1 MNMSMKD
8 EILKDLQK
16 KKADLEEKLKPL
28 REMEEDYSTVCALI
42 REMTEY
48 RGPERGGPG
57 DR

>member
-1 MNMSMKD
+1 MSMKD
-8 EILKDLQK
+8 DILKDLQK
-16 KKADLEEKLKPL
+16 KKADLEQKLKPL
-28 REMEEDYSTVCALI
+28 REMEEDYKTVCDLI

>member
-1 MNMSMKD
+1 MSMKD

-16 KKADLEEKLKPL
+16 KKTDLEEKLKPL
-28 REMEEDYSTVCALI
+28 REMEEDYRVVCGMINDL
-42 REMTEY
+42 TEY

>member
-1 MNMSMKD
+1 MSMKD

-16 KKADLEEKLKPL
+16 KKADLEQKLKPL
-28 REMEEDYSTVCALI
+28 RKMEEDYRTVCNLI

-48 RGPERGGPG
+48 RGPERGGPD

>member
-1 MNMSMKD
+1 MSMKD
-8 EILKDLQK
+8 DILKDLQK
-16 KKADLEEKLKPL
+16 KKADLEQKLKLL
-28 REMEEDYSTVCALI
+28 REMEEDYKTVCDLI

>member
-1 MNMSMKD
+1 MGMKD
-8 EILKDLQK
+8 DILKDLQK

-28 REMEEDYSTVCALI
+28 RELEQDYRDVCSMINDL
-42 REMTEY
+42 TEY

>member
-1 MNMSMKD
+1 MSMKD

-16 KKADLEEKLKPL
+16 KKADLEQKLKPL
-28 REMEEDYSTVCALI
+28 HELEADYRTVCDLI

-48 RGPERGGPG
+48 RGPERGGPD